1 MINSNPTK
9 NIKPLIIKVAK
20 VLNRR
25 YPTVCESFIGTYIL
39 NKRTPKPEGCEDIGS
54 ECEGCQITS
63 CSHYKEKEEKK
74 KVNILKL

>member
-1 MINSNPTK
+1 MNETTRVILT
-9 NIKPLIIKVAK
+9 IVFVVAL
-20 VLNRR
+20 VAL
-25 YPTVCESFIGTYIL
+25 FIGTYIL

-74 KVNILKL
+74 EG